1 MRSSR
6 DVTLSAAN
14 GAGPMTPIDLTGKT
28 AFVTGST
35 RGIGHAIARTL
46 HAAGAKV
53 AVVGRDQARAESVAA
68 ELGERAAGVACDVA
82 QADQVEAAIAAAE
95 RALGPIDILVN
106 NAGLTRDN
114 ILLRLTDADW
124 NAVLDANLKGA
135 FHTTRAVIKG
145 MMKRRAG
152 RIVNI
157 TSIVGLTGN
166 KGQANYAASKAGLI
180 GFTKSVAKEYASRGV
195 LANCVAPGFIE
206 TDMTAALPDEA
217 RATLLQDIA
226 LGRLGRPEDV
236 AGAVLFLASDLAGY
250 ITGQVL
256 VVDGGMVI

>member
-1 MRSSR
+1 
-6 DVTLSAAN
+6 
-14 GAGPMTPIDLTGKT
+14 MTTIDLTGKV

-35 RGIGHAIARTL
+35 RGIGLGVATAL

-53 AVVGRDQARAESVAA
+53 AIVGRDVAKAQAVAA
-68 ELGERAAGVACDVA
+68 ALGERAVGVSCDVA
-82 QADQVEAAIAAAE
+82 DGGQVEAAIAAAE
-95 RALGPIDILVN
+95 QALGPIDILVN

-114 ILLRLTDADW
+114 LLLRLSETDWDT
-124 NAVLDANLKGA
+124 VLDANLKGA
-135 FHTTRAVIKG
+135 FFTTKAVVKG
-145 MMKRRAG
+145 MMKRRSG
-152 RIVNI
+152 RIINV

-195 LANCVAPGFIE
+195 LVNAIAPGFIE
-206 TDMTAALPDEA
+206 TDMTAALPEDGRTA
-217 RATLLQDIA
+217 LLEGIA

-236 AGAVLFLASDLAGY
+236 AGAVIFLASDLAAY
-250 ITGQVL
+250 VTGQVL

>member
-1 MRSSR
+1 
-6 DVTLSAAN
+6 
-14 GAGPMTPIDLTGKT
+14 MTTIDLTGKT

-35 RGIGHAIARTL
+35 RGIGLAIARTL
-46 HAAGAKV
+46 YSAGAKV
-53 AVVGRDQARAESVAA
+53 AIVGRDPARAAAVAA
-68 ELGERAAGVACDVA
+68 ELGERAAGVGCDVA
-82 QADQVEAAIAAAE
+82 QADQVEGAIAAAE
-95 RALGPIDILVN
+95 RGLGPIDILVN

-114 ILLRLTDADW
+114 LLLRLTDADW

-250 ITGQVL
+250 VTGQVL

>member
-1 MRSSR
+1 
-6 DVTLSAAN
+6 
-14 GAGPMTPIDLTGKT
+14 MTTIDLTGKT

-35 RGIGHAIARTL
+35 RGIGLAIARTL
-46 HAAGAKV
+46 YSAGAKV
-53 AVVGRDQARAESVAA
+53 AIVGRDPARAAAVAA
-68 ELGERAAGVACDVA
+68 ELGERAAGVGCDVA
-82 QADQVEAAIAAAE
+82 QADQVEGAIAAAE

-114 ILLRLTDADW
+114 LLLRLTDADW
-124 NAVLDANLKGA
+124 NTVLDANLKGA

-250 ITGQVL
+250 VTGQVL

>member
-1 MRSSR
+1 
-6 DVTLSAAN
+6 
-14 GAGPMTPIDLTGKT
+14 MTTIDLAGKT

-35 RGIGHAIARTL
+35 RGIGQAIARAL
-46 HAAGAKV
+46 HAAGARV
-53 AVVGRDQARAESVAA
+53 AVVGRDQARAEAVAA
-68 ELGERAAGVACDVA
+68 ELGDCAAGVACDVA

-95 RALGPIDILVN
+95 QALGPIDILVN

-206 TDMTAALPDEA
+206 TAMTAALPDEA
-217 RATLLQDIA
+217 RASLLQDIA

>member
-1 MRSSR
+1 MISV
-6 DVTLSAAN
+6 DLS
-14 GAGPMTPIDLTGKT
+14 GKV
-28 AFVTGST
+28 AFVTGGS
-35 RGIGHAIARTL
+35 RGIGLAIARAL
-46 HAAGAKV
+46 HSAGAGV
-53 AVVGRDQARAESVAA
+53 AVVGRDAARASAVAA
-68 ELGERAAGVACDVA
+68 ELGNRAVGVACDVA
-82 QADQVEAAIAAAE
+82 RQDQVDSAIAAAE
-95 RALGPIDILVN
+95 KALGPIDILVN

-114 ILLRLTDADW
+114 ILLRLGDAEWDE
-124 NAVLDANLKGA
+124 VLTANLKGA

-145 MMKRRAG
+145 MMKRRSG
-152 RIVNI
+152 RIINI

-206 TDMTAALPDEA
+206 TDMTAALPQDA
-217 RATLLQDIA
+217 RAALLEAIA
-226 LGRLGRPEDV
+226 LGRLGQPDDV